1 VENIEGVEEEE
12 YMPPILEMRP
22 RIEFF
27 YSLEDLPPADEFW
40 HDAAKRISGYI
51 ESFMDK
57 RGAMESRLGSIVN
70 HQDSRDV
77 KLHKIYDYVRS
88 LRNLSFE
95 PQLTIKEI
103 NKMPKASNIEDV
115 AKRGFGTHDEMNMLF
130 VALARAAGFD
140 AYTVAV
146 VGRDELVFHKEI
158 MKTKQLTSL
167 VAMVRDNGKEQ
178 YFDAG
183 TPLCPFAT
191 LPWEYT
197 AVTGIRLEKKAP
209 AFVTTPIPDPASAV
223 ISRKADL
230 KVQDDG
236 TLEGTLTVKFTGQEA
251 MNARFEGRN
260 QDDAGKT
267 KALEDMAKSWL
278 LSRGEVTLNS
288 VNDWNSSTLP
298 LIADFTIRVPGYAST
313 GSRMFVTPMVFGGA
327 YRNPFAHS
335 ERSYP
340 IYFAYPYTCSDDI
353 NIALPAGVGLGAVP
367 APKSFNNAMA
377 NYSTTYTKENGTLHL
392 SRQFR
397 LNGVFVDRK
406 YYSAVRSYFAHI
418 QDSDDE
424 QAMLEKK

>member
-1 VENIEGVEEEE
+1 
-12 YMPPILEMRP
+12 
-22 RIEFF
+22 
-27 YSLEDLPPADEFW
+27 
-40 HDAAKRISGYI
+40 
-51 ESFMDK
+51 
-57 RGAMESRLGSIVN
+57 
-70 HQDSRDV
+70 
-77 KLHKIYDYVRS
+77 
-88 LRNLSFE
+88 
-95 PQLTIKEI
+95 
-103 NKMPKASNIEDV
+103 
-115 AKRGFGTHDEMNMLF
+115 
-130 VALARAAGFD
+130 
-140 AYTVAV
+140 
-146 VGRDELVFHKEI
+146 
-158 MKTKQLTSL
+158 
-167 VAMVRDNGKEQ
+167 
-178 YFDAG
+178 
-183 TPLCPFAT
+183 
-191 LPWEYT
+191 
-197 AVTGIRLEKKAP
+197 
-209 AFVTTPIPDPASAV
+209 
-223 ISRKADL
+223 
-230 KVQDDG
+230 
-236 TLEGTLTVKFTGQEA
+236 